1 MTDESEDAGVVLAI
15 VERMETQ
22 RLPRALD
29 LKAKVDE
36 GSVLDDSDIDFL
48 ERVFAD
54 CSALKP
60 FLARH
65 PEYQDLAAR
74 MMSLYHAI
82 TAKALGNENASDSDS
97 DPT

>member
-1 MTDESEDAGVVLAI
+1 MVDETQDSGVVLAI

-29 LKAKVDE
+29 LKAKVDA
-36 GSVLDDSDIDFL
+36 GGVLEDLDIDFL

-54 CSALKP
+54 CNALKP
-60 FLARH
+60 MLARH

-82 TAKALGNENASDSDS
+82 TERALANEPPAA
-97 DPT
+97 

>member
-1 MTDESEDAGVVLAI
+1 MVNDTEDEGVVVAI
-15 VERMETQ
+15 VERMESQ

-29 LKAKVDE
+29 LKAKVDQ
-36 GSVLDDSDIDFL
+36 GGVLDDLDIEFL

-54 CSALKP
+54 CNELKP

-65 PEYQDLAAR
+65 PEYESLAAR

-82 TAKALGNENASDSDS
+82 TEKALANEPDQSAS
-97 DPT
+97 

>member
-1 MTDESEDAGVVLAI
+1 MTDEREDAGVVLAI
-15 VERMETQ
+15 VERMESQ

-29 LKAKVDE
+29 LKAKVDA
-36 GSVLDDSDIDFL
+36 GGVLDDPDIDFL

-60 FLARH
+60 FLVRN

-82 TAKALGNENASDSDS
+82 TEKALANEGPETS
-97 DPT
+97 

>member
-1 MTDESEDAGVVLAI
+1 MVGENEDSGVVLAI
-15 VERMETQ
+15 VERMESQ

-29 LKAKVDE
+29 LKAKVDD
-36 GSVLDDSDIDFL
+36 GGVLDDPDIEFL

-54 CSALKP
+54 CNALKP
-60 FLARH
+60 FLTRH

-82 TAKALGNENASDSDS
+82 TTRALANEDAGDS
-97 DPT
+97 DPA

>member
-1 MTDESEDAGVVLAI
+1 MVDENEDSGVVLAI

-29 LKAKVDE
+29 LKAKVDA
-36 GSVLDDSDIDFL
+36 GGVLDDPDIDFL

-54 CSALKP
+54 CTALKP

-82 TAKALGNENASDSDS
+82 TAKALDNENADDADS
-97 DPT
+97 DPA